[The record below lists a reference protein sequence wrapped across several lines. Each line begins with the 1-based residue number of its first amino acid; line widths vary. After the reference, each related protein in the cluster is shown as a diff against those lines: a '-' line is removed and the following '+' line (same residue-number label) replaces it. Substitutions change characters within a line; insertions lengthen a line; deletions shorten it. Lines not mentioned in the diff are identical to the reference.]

1 MEFAIVDIET
11 TGSHHSTD
19 CITEIGI
26 VISDGV
32 KIIDSYET
40 LVNPGEKISWY
51 VSKLTGITDEMVASE
66 PDFCEVAPKIYELL
80 ENRVFVAHNVNFDY
94 NIVKNSLAKCGLEI
108 PHKRLCTLRLSRT
121 ILPGYKSYGLGN
133 ITQTLGISLT
143 NAHRA
148 MGDAKATAE
157 LFHILFE
164 RGIEE
169 INQAVKSNSRE
180 ATLPPNL
187 SKLSVDKLPETPGV
201 YHFYDNLGKLLYVGK
216 AKNIKKRVA
225 THFTGMNNI
234 VKRGL
239 LERISDVSYTET
251 GNEVIA
257 ALLEEAEIKHYWP
270 EFNQAQKSQVLK
282 YALYKYFDADGNIR
296 FAINKIANQN
306 RGLIQFPSIASAR
319 NWLIRKV
326 DDFHLKASL
335 CGFEAYDN
343 ESISVADHNDNAE
356 KFLRKYLLNEPT
368 IVWHGKGRTADEISF
383 VLMERGMFMGYGYV
397 DVQENICDINR
408 LKDFLVA
415 CHDTPQCRRIIGSP
429 KLNKLKKVLITVEN
443 EL

>member
-26 VISDGV
+26 VISDGF

-51 VSKLTGITDEMVASE
+51 VSKLTGITDEMVSQE
-66 PDFCEVAPKIYELL
+66 PDFCDIAEKIYRLL
-80 ENRVFVAHNVNFDY
+80 ENRIFVAHNVNFDY
-94 NIVKNSLAKCGLEI
+94 NIVKNSLAKCGFDV

-148 MGDAKATAE
+148 MGDAMATAE

-164 RGIEE
+164 RGLDE
-169 INQAVKSNSRE
+169 IMEAVKTNSRE

-187 SKLSVDKLPETPGV
+187 PKISIDKLPETPGI
-201 YHFYDNLGKLLYVGK
+201 YRFYDSIGKLLYVGK

-225 THFTGMNNI
+225 THFTGMNTI
-234 VKRGL
+234 IKRGL
-239 LERISDVSYTET
+239 LERISDVNHVET
-251 GNEVIA
+251 GNDVIA
-257 ALLEEAEIKHYWP
+257 ALLEDAEIKQYWP
-270 EFNQAQKSQVLK
+270 EFNQAQKVQILK
-282 YALYKYFDADGNIR
+282 YAIYKYFDAEGNIR

-306 RGLIQFPSIASAR
+306 RGLIQFPSLSAAR
-319 NWLIRKV
+319 NWLIRKI
-326 DDFHLKASL
+326 DDFQLKASH
-335 CGFEAYDN
+335 CGIEAYDSGDVTIKEHN
-343 ESISVADHNDNAE
+343 ERAE
-356 KFLRKYLLNEPT
+356 KFLLKYLLNEPT
-368 IVWHGKGRTADEISF
+368 IVWHGKGRNDDEIGF
-383 VLMERGMFMGYGYV
+383 VLMERGVYMGYGYV
-397 DVQENICDINR
+397 EAHETISDINR

-415 CHDTPQCRRIIGSP
+415 CHDTPQCRRILGSP
-429 KLNKLKKVLITVEN
+429 KLNKLKKVLVSVGKTS
-443 EL
+443 